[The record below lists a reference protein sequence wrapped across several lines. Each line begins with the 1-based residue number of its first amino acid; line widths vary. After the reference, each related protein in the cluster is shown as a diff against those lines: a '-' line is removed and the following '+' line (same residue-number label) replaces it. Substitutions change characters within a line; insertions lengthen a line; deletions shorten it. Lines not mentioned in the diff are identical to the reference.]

1 MYISIFSKNITQPNI
16 NSFASTDKPDY
27 NKPIF
32 ASAYSNQEY
41 ESQTPTIST
50 KVILHIYLPDQ
61 ELHKYMNMTI
71 FLNLNGQ
78 L

>member
-1 MYISIFSKNITQPNI
+1 MNTPSGSI
-16 NSFASTDKPDY
+16 
-27 NKPIF
+27 
-32 ASAYSNQEY
+32 YSNQEY